1 MGYIDTRSE
10 HRLATNGEEQFLIK
24 SSGRTIYRCF
34 CLCGAKT
41 AWAKHP
47 WLASLLFEQH
57 VIRETQLTMTREEVQ
72 NRLAAIKAKETE
84 APF

>member
-1 MGYIDTRSE
+1 MPYIDNLHE
-10 HRLATNGEEQFLIK
+10 HRLAINGEEQFFIK
-24 SSGRTIYRCF
+24 SSGRTIYRCV

-57 VIRETQLTMTREEVQ
+57 VIRETQLTMSREEVQ
-72 NRLAAIKAKETE
+72 SRLAAIKAKETE